1 MMTKRC
7 TFTDDERR
15 WNAVVKRDRAAEGTF
30 YYAVRTTGVFCRPG
44 CSSRLPIRVNVEFFD
59 TCREAELAG
68 YRPCKR
74 CKPGV
79 SSPHERLEEAI
90 VQACRRIEQAE
101 ETPKLE
107 ELAEE
112 AGLSPWHFHRLFNK
126 IVGVTPKQY
135 AATRRA
141 QRFRDSLKT
150 SLSVTDAI
158 YESGFGSNSRAYEK
172 AGDRLAMPPSIYRK
186 GAAGLTIRYGVA
198 PCFLGWVIVATTDRG
213 ICAIEL
219 GDDPKVLPAKVQRS
233 FPNALLEEAGPD
245 FSDLIQKIIG
255 FIEAPGKGIEL
266 PLDILGTAFQQRVW
280 HALREVPSGV
290 TVSYTQIADRIGSPG
305 AVRAVSRACAANKL
319 AVAVPCHRVVRS
331 DGSLSGYRWGI
342 ERKRTLLLRESG
354 RSENLHEQNEKTDEA

>member
-44 CSSRLPIRVNVEFFD
+44 CSSRLPIRENVEFFD

-158 YESGFGSNSRAYEK
+158 YDSGFGSSSRAYEK
-172 AGDRLAMPPSIYRK
+172 AGDRLAMPPSIYRR

-219 GDDPKVLPAKVQRS
+219 GDDPKVLPGQGSKTASRMR
-233 FPNALLEEAGPD
+233 
-245 FSDLIQKIIG
+245 FSKRPGRTSLI
-255 FIEAPGKGIEL
+255 
-266 PLDILGTAFQQRVW
+266 
-280 HALREVPSGV
+280 
-290 TVSYTQIADRIGSPG
+290 
-305 AVRAVSRACAANKL
+305 
-319 AVAVPCHRVVRS
+319 
-331 DGSLSGYRWGI
+331 
-342 ERKRTLLLRESG
+342 
-354 RSENLHEQNEKTDEA
+354 